1 MPNFAIADSHVH
13 LYDIGRFRYGWLDS
27 APKLKRT
34 SLLEDFDRARGR
46 VEVDKIVFAEVA
58 IDPGLHLQEA
68 AFIQGLADSDPRLCG
83 MVAHAPLEKGPAI
96 EADLVEMKRHRTL
109 RGIRRLSETERDPS
123 FCLEPAFI
131 EAVRLLPKHGLTF

>member
-1 MPNFAIADSHVH
+1 MPNFAIVDSHVH

-58 IDPGLHLQEA
+58 FNYDETSSPSSILPC
-68 AFIQGLADSDPRLCG
+68 LANL
-83 MVAHAPLEKGPAI
+83 
-96 EADLVEMKRHRTL
+96 RHRPEGGRANAL
-109 RGIRRLSETERDPS
+109 KKEG
-123 FCLEPAFI
+123 
-131 EAVRLLPKHGLTF
+131 

>member
-1 MPNFAIADSHVH
+1 MPNFAIVDSHVH

-58 IDPGLHLQEA
+58 IDPGLHLRGGGLHPGIGRQAMLA
-68 AFIQGLADSDPRLCG
+68 AFRHGGPCAAR
-83 MVAHAPLEKGPAI
+83 EKA
-96 EADLVEMKRHRTL
+96 
-109 RGIRRLSETERDPS
+109 RRSRPIS
-123 FCLEPAFI
+123 W
-131 EAVRLLPKHGLTF
+131 R